1 MQAIAAATFEGNPVD
16 VDFGPGSGPATGGDG
31 GRTGSSGGGIGAWSG
46 MTYIH
51 KMVVGLSSN
60 SATGRIRPQANLRRD
75 APFRFHSLAN
85 TNIVASKLKGFML
98 RNSPRA
104 FTLIE
109 VLVVMAI
116 IAILAAILVPA
127 LNSALERAKA
137 TKDMS
142 NLRQMGLATQLYMN
156 DNGGILLSTTGSWM
170 SQLYNADPP
179 PAVPKYISSW
189 GVFVS
194 PFDHPASPRTSSPHD
209 AHSAVSYGINGTSGV
224 IGMSADKISKPSV
237 FIVFAPAQAS
247 GSTVNFQGIGN
258 TTSQAG
264 LAASTNVTVVGIGGG
279 MATSVPGGNAT
290 GGTHNIRAKIN
301 ALFAD
306 WHVESMAWSG
316 TGPAFTNTTNPG
328 NDPDAPY
335 RWSP

>member
-1 MQAIAAATFEGNPVD
+1 
-16 VDFGPGSGPATGGDG
+16 
-31 GRTGSSGGGIGAWSG
+31 

-51 KMVVGLSSN
+51 KIAVALSRN
-60 SATGRIRPQANLRRD
+60 SATGRIRPQANLRGDTLFLLSFSGGRQY
-75 APFRFHSLAN
+75 RGTRLKN
-85 TNIVASKLKGFML
+85 LIV

-142 NLRQMGLATQLYMN
+142 NLRQFGLATQLCMN

-170 SQLYNADPP
+170 SQLYNADQP
-179 PAVPKYISSW
+179 PAAPKYISSW

-194 PFDHPASPRTSSPHD
+194 PFDHPASPRISSPNNTN
-209 AHSAVSYGINGTSGV
+209 SAVSYGINGTSGV

-247 GSTVNFQGIGN
+247 GSTVNFSGIGN
-258 TTSQAG
+258 TTNQTS
-264 LAASTNVTVVGIGGG
+264 LAASSNVTVL
-279 MATSVPGGNAT
+279 ATATVPNGPAT

-301 ALFAD
+301 ALCAD
-306 WHVESMAWSG
+306 WHVEMMAWSG
-316 TGPAFTNTTNPG
+316 TGPAFTNTTSTVS
-328 NDPDAPY
+328 DPDGNLRWTPY
-335 RWSP
+335 TPYP

>member
-1 MQAIAAATFEGNPVD
+1 MVK
-16 VDFGPGSGPATGGDG
+16 
-31 GRTGSSGGGIGAWSG
+31 SSPR
-46 MTYIH
+46 
-51 KMVVGLSSN
+51 L
-60 SATGRIRPQANLRRD
+60 
-75 APFRFHSLAN
+75 FH
-85 TNIVASKLKGFML
+85 
-98 RNSPRA
+98 RA

-142 NLRQMGLATQLYMN
+142 NLRQFGLATQLYMN
-156 DNGGILLSTTGSWM
+156 DNSGVLLAPFSTGGSWM

-179 PAVPKYISSW
+179 PAAPKYISSW

-194 PFDHPASPRTSSPHD
+194 PFDHPASPRIASPNN
-209 AHSAVSYGINGTSGV
+209 ANSAVSYGINLGV

-237 FIVFAPAQAS
+237 FIVFAPAQKS
-247 GSTVNFQGIGN
+247 GTAVAFQGSAD
-258 TTSQAG
+258 TTTQAG
-264 LAASTNVTVVGIGGG
+264 LAASTNITVVGIGGG
-279 MATSVPGGNAT
+279 LATSVPGGNAT

-301 ALFAD
+301 ALCAD
-306 WHVESMAWSG
+306 WHVEMMAWSG